1 MMREAHISEVK
12 DRLSEYLRLA
22 EEEEI
27 VILRHGKPAGVLV
40 GFASE
45 DDWPDYRL
53 ENDPAFLA
61 RISAARKSLAEGMG
75 TRVADL

>member
-22 EEEEI
+22 EEEDI
-27 VILRHGKPAGVLV
+27 VILRHGKPDGVLV

-45 DDWPDYRL
+45 DDWFHYRL

-61 RISAARKSLAEGMG
+61 RISAARKSLA
-75 TRVADL
+75 

>member
-1 MMREAHISEVK
+1 MREVSLSEAK
-12 DRLSEYLRLA
+12 NHLSEYLWLG
-22 EEEEI
+22 EEEEV

-45 DDWPDYRL
+45 DDWLDYRL

-61 RISAARKSLAEGMG
+61 RIAAARKSLAEGMG
-75 TRVADL
+75 TRVEDL